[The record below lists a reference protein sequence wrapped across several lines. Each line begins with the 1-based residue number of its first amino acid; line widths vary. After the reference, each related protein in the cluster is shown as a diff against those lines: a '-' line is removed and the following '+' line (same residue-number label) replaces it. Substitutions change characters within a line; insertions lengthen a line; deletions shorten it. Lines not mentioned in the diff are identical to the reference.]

1 MAVLIHW
8 KADVLS
14 QITIAALCRQ
24 VVKRATSRETGRAP
38 CSTVRPYCLK
48 KNVVTFIASTWMLKT
63 GLSKVEEIGK
73 IEENK
78 KFQSGKMQS
87 KSERGFLSTA
97 VANCDTVDEVK
108 KYRKKIS
115 KELENELQHAIEDA
129 QPEKNPVENEKFR
142 ERSHSLPERT
152 KCRLSPEQFF
162 KQGRLYHQK
171 IAGMFRSEGS
181 ATTSSPVDV
190 DDIIDTLAMKFDDTV
205 RLTVGDSCHLKGK
218 KITENGKNIAQI
230 GDTGADGDE
239 SGGCVLLARGPIGM
253 HMERNVYT
261 TPYPYAERRVARQSY
276 SQAYNYPYS
285 PPVDYT
291 QDAFIQEPPQQKL
304 NDLVYLIKSPC
315 PSNNSNNLVP
325 QVDGSVRHIAQY
337 EQNWLPPPA
346 IDQYCLEPTTFLA
359 PAKQDLLP
367 INIGQRQQQP
377 QLDYSAQNL
386 VSFPSRLTHQMDAE
400 SPFSDYGDSPLQSTG
415 SSGCGSNLD
424 GHCIEETI
432 KRTPSVDEEK
442 QLPEG
447 LSDFIL
453 KYSRQYQ
460 SQSQSEQS
468 GNGSKDWLP
477 STVSTPKF
485 TTDYE
490 LSPGTSNTVGLS
502 SSPDSVDS
510 SGTAMIVR
518 QRQRSAVD
526 EQQPQQQHLQQNLQ
540 HRPSPAS
547 SGIVD
552 WCSTS
557 PPESARDANSVGG
570 AKHRL
575 RELITETEL
584 DTAWA
589 WALKYEMTSPGKLYQ
604 RDVDGDSYL
613 HIAVWNQNLAR
624 IYALTEVMMKTKDPI
639 LPAPFDLPNASN
651 ETPLYLAV
659 QKQLTMVVAYF
670 IDCGADVNVVAN
682 NSVGGTPL
690 HYAVAHGMSEMV
702 EVLASSDKIDL
713 NIRNNSGL
721 TPLLVAVKT
730 DGSILDDKSQI
741 TTVQNRRIIRFLLRH
756 NADPFCQDM
765 NGKTIIHYCVEKLDA
780 DLLEF
785 LCENMSSE
793 VVSKLVNVTQSDG
806 MSPLE
811 QLSFEPLT
819 SLARCEK
826 NCIELSDQIFS
837 TLIKNGA
844 EGGGTTVAFT
854 ASSAL

>member
-8 KADVLS
+8 KADFLS
-14 QITIAALCRQ
+14 QIT
-24 VVKRATSRETGRAP
+24 K
-38 CSTVRPYCLK
+38 
-48 KNVVTFIASTWMLKT
+48 

-78 KFQSGKMQS
+78 KFQSGQMQS

-97 VANCDTVDEVK
+97 VAANCDNVDEVK
-108 KYRKKIS
+108 KHKKKIS
-115 KELENELQHAIEDA
+115 KELKKQQHAEEDG
-129 QPEKNPVENEKFR
+129 QTEKNPVEKENVSEQFR
-142 ERSHSLPERT
+142 ERSHSLPERA
-152 KCRLSPEQFF
+152 KCRLSPKQFF

-171 IAGMFRSEGS
+171 IAGMFLSEGS

-190 DDIIDTLAMKFDDTV
+190 DDIIDTLAVKFDDTV
-205 RLTVGDSCHLKGK
+205 RLRVGDSCHLKGK
-218 KITENGKNIAQI
+218 KITENGKNIAKI
-230 GDTGADGDE
+230 GDTGADEDE
-239 SGGCVLLARGPIGM
+239 SDGCVLLARGPIGM

-276 SQAYNYPYS
+276 SQVCNYPYS

-291 QDAFIQEPPQQKL
+291 QDAFIQEPPQQNL

-315 PSNNSNNLVP
+315 PSNSNNNNLVP
-325 QVDGSVRHIAQY
+325 QVDDSVRHIAQY
-337 EQNWLPPPA
+337 EQSWLPPPA
-346 IDQYCLEPTTFLA
+346 IDQYCLEPSTFLA
-359 PAKQDLLP
+359 PAKQDLLS
-367 INIGQRQQQP
+367 INIGQRQQQS
-377 QLDYSAQNL
+377 QLDYNAQNL
-386 VSFPSRLTHQMDAE
+386 VGFPSRLTQMVDE
-400 SPFSDYGDSPLQSTG
+400 SPFSDYGDSPLQSTE

-424 GHCIEETI
+424 GYCIEETI
-432 KRTPSVDEEK
+432 KRTPPVDEEK

-460 SQSQSEQS
+460 SQSQSQQS

-477 STVSTPKF
+477 SNEPTPKF
-485 TTDYE
+485 TIDYE

-510 SGTAMIVR
+510 PGAAIIVR

-526 EQQPQQQHLQQNLQ
+526 EQQPQQHLQQNLQ

-557 PPESARDANSVGG
+557 TPESARDANSVGG
-570 AKHRL
+570 PRHRL

-584 DTAWA
+584 DKAWA

-659 QKQLTMVVAYF
+659 QKQLTMVAAYF
-670 IDCGADVNVVAN
+670 VDCGADVNVIAN
-682 NSVGGTPL
+682 NSDGGTPL

-713 NIRNNSGL
+713 NIKNNSGL
-721 TPLLVAVKT
+721 TPLLIAVKT
-730 DGSILDDKSQI
+730 DGSILDDQSQ
-741 TTVQNRRIIRFLLRH
+741 TTVQNRRIIRFLLQH

-785 LCENMSSE
+785 LCENMNSE

-826 NCIELSDQIFS
+826 NCIELSDQILL

-844 EGGGTTVAFT
+844 EGGATV
-854 ASSAL
+854 

>member
-1 MAVLIHW
+1 
-8 KADVLS
+8 
-14 QITIAALCRQ
+14 
-24 VVKRATSRETGRAP
+24 
-38 CSTVRPYCLK
+38 
-48 KNVVTFIASTWMLKT
+48 
-63 GLSKVEEIGK
+63 
-73 IEENK
+73 
-78 KFQSGKMQS
+78 MQS

-115 KELENELQHAIEDA
+115 KELENELQHAEEDA

-386 VSFPSRLTHQMDAE
+386 VSFPSRLTQMDAE

-424 GHCIEETI
+424 GYCIEETI

-702 EVLASSDKIDL
+702 E
-713 NIRNNSGL
+713 
-721 TPLLVAVKT
+721 
-730 DGSILDDKSQI
+730 
-741 TTVQNRRIIRFLLRH
+741 
-756 NADPFCQDM
+756 DM

>member
-8 KADVLS
+8 KADFLS
-14 QITIAALCRQ
+14 QIT
-24 VVKRATSRETGRAP
+24 K
-38 CSTVRPYCLK
+38 
-48 KNVVTFIASTWMLKT
+48 

-78 KFQSGKMQS
+78 KFQIGQMQS

-97 VANCDTVDEVK
+97 VAANCDNADEVK
-108 KYRKKIS
+108 KHKKKIS
-115 KELENELQHAIEDA
+115 KELKKQQHAEEDG
-129 QPEKNPVENEKFR
+129 QTEKNPVEKENVSEQFR
-142 ERSHSLPERT
+142 ERSHSLPERA
-152 KCRLSPEQFF
+152 KCRLSPKQFF

-171 IAGMFRSEGS
+171 IAGMFLSEGS
-181 ATTSSPVDV
+181 ATTSSQVDV
-190 DDIIDTLAMKFDDTV
+190 DDIIDTLAVKFDDTV
-205 RLTVGDSCHLKGK
+205 RLRVGDSCHLKGK
-218 KITENGKNIAQI
+218 KVTENGKNIAKI
-230 GDTGADGDE
+230 GDTGADEDE

-276 SQAYNYPYS
+276 SQVCNYPYS

-291 QDAFIQEPPQQKL
+291 QDAFIQEPPQQNL

-315 PSNNSNNLVP
+315 PSNNNNNNNNLVP
-325 QVDGSVRHIAQY
+325 QVDDSVRHIAQY
-337 EQNWLPPPA
+337 EQSWLPPPA
-346 IDQYCLEPTTFLA
+346 IDQYCLEPSTFLA
-359 PAKQDLLP
+359 PAKQDLLS
-367 INIGQRQQQP
+367 INIGQRQQQS
-377 QLDYSAQNL
+377 QLDYNAQNL
-386 VSFPSRLTHQMDAE
+386 VGFPSRLTQMVDE
-400 SPFSDYGDSPLQSTG
+400 SPFSDYGDSPLQSTE

-424 GHCIEETI
+424 GYCIEETI
-432 KRTPSVDEEK
+432 KRTPPVDEEK

-460 SQSQSEQS
+460 SQSQSQQS

-477 STVSTPKF
+477 SNEPTPKF
-485 TTDYE
+485 TIDYE

-510 SGTAMIVR
+510 PGAAIIVR

-526 EQQPQQQHLQQNLQ
+526 EQQPQQHLQQNLQ

-557 PPESARDANSVGG
+557 TPESARDANSVGG
-570 AKHRL
+570 PRHRL

-584 DTAWA
+584 DKAWA

-659 QKQLTMVVAYF
+659 QKQLTMVAAYF
-670 IDCGADVNVVAN
+670 VDCGADVNVIAN
-682 NSVGGTPL
+682 NSDGGTPL

-713 NIRNNSGL
+713 NIKNNSGL
-721 TPLLVAVKT
+721 TPLLIAVKT
-730 DGSILDDKSQI
+730 DGSILDDQSQ
-741 TTVQNRRIIRFLLRH
+741 TTVQNRRIIRFLLQH

-785 LCENMSSE
+785 LCENMNSE

-826 NCIELSDQIFS
+826 NCIELSDQILL

-844 EGGGTTVAFT
+844 EGGATV
-854 ASSAL
+854 

>member
-8 KADVLS
+8 KADFLS
-14 QITIAALCRQ
+14 QITKVHDIQARLTSSLIA
-24 VVKRATSRETGRAP
+24 VSVKQHFVDKLLKGLRRVKLDGRP
-38 CSTVRPYCLK
+38 VRRC
-48 KNVVTFIASTWMLKT
+48 AR
-63 GLSKVEEIGK
+63 LSKVEEIEK

-78 KFQSGKMQS
+78 KLQSGKMQS

-97 VANCDTVDEVK
+97 VATNCDNVDEVK
-108 KYRKKIS
+108 KHKKKIS
-115 KELENELQHAIEDA
+115 KELKKQQHAEEDKQ
-129 QPEKNPVENEKFR
+129 QPEKNPVEKENVSEQFR
-142 ERSHSLPERT
+142 ERSHSLPERD
-152 KCRLSPEQFF
+152 KCRLSPKQFF

-171 IAGMFRSEGS
+171 MAGMFLSEGS
-181 ATTSSPVDV
+181 AATSSPVDV
-190 DDIIDTLAMKFDDTV
+190 DDIIDTLAVKFDDTV
-205 RLTVGDSCHLKGK
+205 RLRVGESCHLKGK
-218 KITENGKNIAQI
+218 KITENGKNIAKI
-230 GDTGADGDE
+230 GDTGADDDE
-239 SGGCVLLARGPIGM
+239 SDGCVLLARGPIGM

-276 SQAYNYPYS
+276 SQACNYPYS

-291 QDAFIQEPPQQKL
+291 QDAFIQEPPQQNL
-304 NDLVYLIKSPC
+304 NDLVYLIKSSPC
-315 PSNNSNNLVP
+315 PSNNNSNNNNNNNNLVP
-325 QVDGSVRHIAQY
+325 QVDDSVRQIAQY
-337 EQNWLPPPA
+337 EQSWLPPPA
-346 IDQYCLEPTTFLA
+346 IDQYCLEPTTYLT
-359 PAKQDLLP
+359 PAKQDLLS

-386 VSFPSRLTHQMDAE
+386 VGLPSRLTQMVAE
-400 SPFSDYGDSPLQSTG
+400 SPFSDYGDSPLQSTE

-424 GHCIEETI
+424 GYCIEEII
-432 KRTPSVDEEK
+432 KRTPPVDEEK

-460 SQSQSEQS
+460 NQSQSQQS
-468 GNGSKDWLP
+468 GDGSKDWIP
-477 STVSTPKF
+477 SNEPTPKF
-485 TTDYE
+485 TIDYE

-510 SGTAMIVR
+510 PGAAIIVR
-518 QRQRSAVD
+518 QRQRSAAD
-526 EQQPQQQHLQQNLQ
+526 DQQSQQHLQQNLQ

-557 PPESARDANSVGG
+557 TPESVRDANSVGG
-570 AKHRL
+570 PRHRL

-659 QKQLTMVVAYF
+659 QKHLTMVAAYF
-670 IDCGADVNVVAN
+670 VDCGADVNVIAN
-682 NSVGGTPL
+682 NSDGGTPL

-702 EVLASSDKIDL
+702 EVLASSDKVDL
-713 NIRNNSGL
+713 NIKNNSGL

-730 DGSILDDKSQI
+730 DGSILDDKSQ
-741 TTVQNRRIIRFLLRH
+741 TTVQNRRIIRFLLQH

-780 DLLEF
+780 DLLE
-785 LCENMSSE
+785 
-793 VVSKLVNVTQSDG
+793 SDG

-826 NCIELSDQIFS
+826 NCIELSDQILL

-844 EGGGTTVAFT
+844 EGGAV
-854 ASSAL
+854 

>member
-14 QITIAALCRQ
+14 QITTI
-24 VVKRATSRETGRAP
+24 
-38 CSTVRPYCLK
+38 
-48 KNVVTFIASTWMLKT
+48 

-78 KFQSGKMQS
+78 KFQSEKMQS

-108 KYRKKIS
+108 KHRKKIS
-115 KELENELQHAIEDA
+115 KELENELQHAEENA

-190 DDIIDTLAMKFDDTV
+190 DDIIDTLAIKFDDTV

-325 QVDGSVRHIAQY
+325 QVDDSVRHIAQY
-337 EQNWLPPPA
+337 EQSWLPPPA

-386 VSFPSRLTHQMDAE
+386 VSLPSRLTQMDAE
-400 SPFSDYGDSPLQSTG
+400 SPFSDYGESPLQSTG

-424 GHCIEETI
+424 GYCIEETI

-477 STVSTPKF
+477 STVPTPKF

-570 AKHRL
+570 PRHRL

-682 NSVGGTPL
+682 NSDGGTPL

-702 EVLASSDKIDL
+702 EVLALSDKIDL

-785 LCENMSSE
+785 LCENMNSE

>member
-1 MAVLIHW
+1 
-8 KADVLS
+8 
-14 QITIAALCRQ
+14 
-24 VVKRATSRETGRAP
+24 
-38 CSTVRPYCLK
+38 
-48 KNVVTFIASTWMLKT
+48 
-63 GLSKVEEIGK
+63 
-73 IEENK
+73 
-78 KFQSGKMQS
+78 MQS

-108 KYRKKIS
+108 KHRKKIS
-115 KELENELQHAIEDA
+115 KELENELQHAEVDA

-181 ATTSSPVDV
+181 AATSSSVDV
-190 DDIIDTLAMKFDDTV
+190 DDIIDTLAIKFDDTV

-325 QVDGSVRHIAQY
+325 QVDDSVRHIAQY
-337 EQNWLPPPA
+337 EQSWLPPPA

-386 VSFPSRLTHQMDAE
+386 VSLPSRLTQMDAE

-424 GHCIEETI
+424 GYCIEETI

-460 SQSQSEQS
+460 SQSQSQQS

-477 STVSTPKF
+477 STVPPPKF

-570 AKHRL
+570 PRHRL

-651 ETPLYLAV
+651 E
-659 QKQLTMVVAYF
+659 
-670 IDCGADVNVVAN
+670 
-682 NSVGGTPL
+682 
-690 HYAVAHGMSEMV
+690 
-702 EVLASSDKIDL
+702 
-713 NIRNNSGL
+713 
-721 TPLLVAVKT
+721 
-730 DGSILDDKSQI
+730 
-741 TTVQNRRIIRFLLRH
+741 
-756 NADPFCQDM
+756 DM

-785 LCENMSSE
+785 LCENMNSE

-826 NCIELSDQIFS
+826 NCIELSDQILS